1 MPRSS
6 SPRSLMRTVFFLL
19 AVLAAPAALA
29 QPALFSP
36 TPASLALTP
45 EQEGRLRQLQAEPG
59 VFAIDLVRAHA
70 AVLGEQGAVRLT
82 LPGRAE
88 AVLAPSRFERRA
100 ADDASWA
107 GRDGAASQAV
117 LVARR
122 GWVTGSVWH
131 DGAVYEVRPLGGG
144 LHALFRLD
152 TSVFR
157 DHDEG
162 ALPGEDR
169 EDRVPGL
176 PPAGAAGGPAAG
188 SASPTIDVI
197 VAYTSQVS
205 TVYADPVAFAQAAVD
220 ASNTASD
227 NSAVQPRL
235 RLVHAYETPGASS
248 GSTATDLPAFQGQTD
263 GTFDEVHAL
272 RDQYGADLV
281 ALIGPSSSVYG
292 SCGRGYINSS
302 ASSAFTVTAYDCAV
316 GNLSFAHELGHN
328 MGLRHNPEADGSTTP
343 YAYGHGKFQDATGG
357 EASWRTVM
365 SYSNCSAS
373 PCTRLPQWSNP
384 DVVVRGSASG
394 DRDLR
399 DNARVI
405 DERGATVAAFRA
417 STVSPP
423 VASVSPPALSL
434 TLPVGGTA
442 TETVTI
448 ANASTDSD
456 LAWSLSLANVTTA
469 DDAVAM
475 AACVDGQVVEQDAVD
490 FFTRSTE
497 GSSELGQSLTAPC
510 DGTLTSIATDIY
522 GPADNATWTSS
533 GTLRVYAGAGTAG
546 PELDAIPFDLTVA
559 DWDFVEFA
567 LTTPVSVNA
576 GDVVTWF
583 FDFDAGAL
591 PFTYAEADPYAGG
604 TALISFDGT
613 PGGASTW
620 TGNDMRFRAS
630 FGAPTLWVAPSPVAG
645 TVAPGSSAPIAVAFD
660 AADLAEGAYTA
671 DLVFSTNDP
680 TQETITVP
688 ITLTVDDGSGEVS
701 IVIDGRLGFRYL
713 GAPADGVTVDDLA
726 DMNLVRGVPG
736 YYPNARAPNLWTDY
750 DPVAGSWIPALGT
763 GEVLALGHGFRWQ
776 MYDKNQGNPNVS
788 LGYEFPVTLSTPLPA
803 NTADVDVT
811 LDTDG
816 ARFNFLANPFG
827 ETLDL
832 TGIATWP
839 GGDEL
844 SPNAPLW
851 VYDPETR
858 TWVEDPV
865 SVAPW
870 QAFRA
875 KAKGPR
881 VNGNPRVIT
890 IPFSATQP
898 ASAARSAS
906 VAWSAEAPRLA
917 FSLSGVDAEGAPVA
931 DRALSI
937 RFVDGASA
945 AFDADED
952 TPKFQVPAEAYAQIG
967 ARAGGRFLGHDVRP
981 FAAAEIPLAI
991 EARGTESRF
1000 TLRWDADALP
1010 AGLPVVLVDLVT
1022 GREIDVRMAPS
1033 YAFDVA
1039 RTLEAFTDVIPSSD
1053 FADGANATDRF
1064 VLRIGTSA
1072 SAEAAITEVELTAI
1086 APNPSTGSAR
1096 VSFALPEAGPAR
1108 VTVYDVRGRSV
1119 ATLVDGPLSAGR
1131 HEATLDSGSLAAGV
1145 YVVRLEAGGAVVT
1158 RQAVVVR

>member
-1 MPRSS
+1 
-6 SPRSLMRTVFFLL
+6 MRTAFLLL
-19 AVLAAPAALA
+19 AVLVAPAPLA
-29 QPALFSP
+29 QPTLFSP

-59 VFAIDLVRAHA
+59 VSAIDLVRADA
-70 AVLGEQGAVRLT
+70 AVLREQGPVRLT

-122 GWVTGSVWH
+122 GWVTGSIWH

-157 DHDEG
+157 DHDDG

-169 EDRVPGL
+169 EDRVPPP
-176 PPAGAAGGPAAG
+176 PPAGTAGGSAAG

-205 TVYADPVAFAQAAVD
+205 AVYADPVAFAQAAVD

-248 GSTATDLPAFQGQTD
+248 GATGTDLPNVQGQTD

-343 YAYGHGKFQDATGG
+343 YAYGHGKLQNATGG
-357 EASWRTVM
+357 EDSWRTVM
-365 SYSNCSAS
+365 SYSGCSTS

-423 VASVSPPALSL
+423 VASVDPPALSL
-434 TLPVGGTA
+434 TLPVEGTA

-456 LAWSLSLANVTTA
+456 LTWSLSLANVATGA
-469 DDAVAM
+469 NAAAM
-475 AACVDGQVVEQDAVD
+475 AACVDGQVLEQDAVD

-546 PELDAIPFDLTVA
+546 PEIDAVPFDLTVA
-559 DWDFVEFA
+559 DWDFAEFA
-567 LTTPVSVNA
+567 LTTPIPVNA

-613 PGGASTW
+613 PGSASAW
-620 TGNDMRFRAS
+620 TGNDMRFRAT
-630 FGAPTLWVAPSPVAG
+630 FGAPTLWIAPSPVSG
-645 TVAPGSSAPIAVAFD
+645 TVAPGASAPIAVAFD
-660 AADLAEGAYTA
+660 AADLTEGLYTA
-671 DLVFSTNDP
+671 DLLFSTDDP

-688 ITLTVDDGSGEVS
+688 VTLTVDDGSGEVS

-788 LGYEFPVTLSTPLPA
+788 LGYEFPVTISTPLPA

-832 TGIATWP
+832 TDIFNWP

-865 SVAPW
+865 SVEPW

-881 VNGNPRVIT
+881 LNGNPRVIT
-890 IPFSATQP
+890 IPFTATQP
-898 ASAARSAS
+898 AAARSA
-906 VAWSAEAPRLA
+906 ATPRLA

-937 RFVDGASA
+937 RFAADASA
-945 AFDADED
+945 TFEADED
-952 TPKFQVPAEAYAQIG
+952 TPKFQVPAERYALVG
-967 ARAGGRFLGHDVRP
+967 ARADGVFLGVDTRP
-981 FAAAEIPLAI
+981 FANAEIPLAI
-991 EARGTESRF
+991 EARGTGSRF

-1022 GREIDVRMAPS
+1022 GREIDVRTASS

-1039 RTLEAFTDVIPSSD
+1039 RTLAAFTDVIPSSD
-1053 FADGANATDRF
+1053 FADGASATDRF

-1072 SAEAAITEVELTAI
+1072 AAEAAITEVALTAI

-1096 VSFALPEAGPAR
+1096 VSFALPAAGVAR

-1131 HEATLDSGSLAAGV
+1131 HEATLESGSLAAGV
-1145 YVVRLEAGGAVVT
+1145 YVVRLEAGGTVVT